1 MKHFFPKNL
10 AVFLLLFLTGC
21 AVRSDKNFEEISIDN
36 GIKIVKINAEIA
48 DDSQEMEKGLMFRE
62 KLNENEGMLF
72 IFDDENYYAFW
83 MKNTLMPLDIV
94 FIGKNLTIVDIK
106 RAVPC
111 REDPCMTYSPASPA
125 KYVLEMNENFTLKKN
140 VKIGDNLVLNRK
152 ILKQ

>member
-1 MKHFFPKNL
+1 M
-10 AVFLLLFLTGC
+10 
-21 AVRSDKNFEEISIDN
+21 
-36 GIKIVKINAEIA
+36 KINAEIA